1 MIIGSDFMKLSQQL
15 GEKVSGKIFG
25 NEFKDFARKRPED
38 FTRTRGMGFEELMLH
53 ILTALKCST
62 VASLRRFFLNI
73 GATSCVCVA
82 QQSYS
87 EARYK
92 IRVDAFVDLFK
103 TSVTTMLENTTKT
116 WHGYRILAIDGS
128 KIALPSDKKL
138 LAYFGGLGK
147 DKTAPTAQGS
157 ILYDVLNDIIVE
169 ALLHPMKSDERTLAI
184 KHLKKYVK
192 IAPGKKNL
200 IIFDRGY
207 PSFELIEFLESM
219 GFTYVMRVR
228 SKFNNDIDSQ
238 TTTDG
243 FVWLKQGDNR
253 IRVRVIKFMLD
264 SGEEEVLLTN
274 LNDKR
279 LGKSAFKK
287 LYFMRWPVETKYD
300 IVKNK
305 LQLENFNTRKVEGIQ
320 QDFYATMFL
329 ANFAAACA
337 IDVQEEIDKER
348 NTKGNKYQQK
358 ANMNELIGI
367 LKDRLVLALIQDT
380 PEEQAG
386 MIESILDE
394 IRRHTIP
401 IKPERSTPRNK
412 SPKTRKHQ
420 HNQKSNC

>member
-25 NEFKDFARKRPED
+25 SEFKGFARKKPED
-38 FTRTRGMGFEELMLH
+38 FTRTRGMSFEELMLH

-73 GATSCVCVA
+73 GATLRVCVA

-103 TSVTTMLENTTKT
+103 TSATTMLENTAKT
-116 WHGYRILAIDGS
+116 WHGYRVLAIDGS

-157 ILYDVLNDIIVE
+157 ILYDVLNDIIVD
-169 ALLHPMKSDERTLAI
+169 AFLHPMKSGERALAI

-238 TTTDG
+238 TKPDG
-243 FVWLKQGDNR
+243 FVWLKQGGNR
-253 IRVRVIKFMLD
+253 IRVRVVKFMLD
-264 SGEEEVLLTN
+264 SGEDEVLVTN
-274 LNDKR
+274 LTDKR

-300 IVKNK
+300 VVKNK

-337 IDVQEEIDKER
+337 IDAQEEIDKER

-358 ANMNELIGI
+358 ANMNELIGV

-380 PEEQAG
+380 PKEQAE

-394 IRRHTIP
+394 IRRHTVP
-401 IKPERSTPRNK
+401 IKPGRSTPRNK
-412 SPKTRKHQ
+412 SSKTRKHQ
-420 HNQKSNC
+420 HNQKANC